1 MNQYSLL
8 YFSNRSF
15 KKSTL
20 FQEINDLISELGGF
34 DYSKNKLQ
42 EFSDKAV
49 AAIDGYDD
57 SETKNSLIK
66 LVEFNVSRLK

>member
-1 MNQYSLL
+1 M
-8 YFSNRSF
+8 
-15 KKSTL
+15 
-20 FQEINDLISELGGF
+20 ISELGGF

-57 SETKNSLIK
+57 SEAKNSLIK